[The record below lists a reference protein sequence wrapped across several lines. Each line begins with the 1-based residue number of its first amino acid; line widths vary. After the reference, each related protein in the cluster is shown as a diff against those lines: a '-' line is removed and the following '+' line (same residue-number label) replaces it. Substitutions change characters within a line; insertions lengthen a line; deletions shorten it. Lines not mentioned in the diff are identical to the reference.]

1 MAAISGQIGRS
12 PTGQEASPYLSDD
25 LNSYA
30 WQSYQPTPW
39 VAGAEVKAGRY
50 STFRTIHGG
59 LWAISGQESRA
70 FFWDFYNRIHLQPS
84 AITLGNLT
92 SSQLRDVTVWN
103 AYTSPKLLSSVDAS
117 GTDGIT
123 LTQPVAPPT
132 YFAPLEER
140 TYQLNIS
147 TNGSP
152 VIDAAYTFVF
162 EGEAPV
168 LSITGRRVVIWPF
181 IPQTRHTEVL
191 EWKTDLLPSFNKEQR
206 LALRAAP
213 RQAFTF
219 EFQLDP
225 YQFSRAKAIATQ
237 WAHRVYGIP
246 VWSELTRVGALAA
259 GMTYIPVDTSYA
271 DYRDD
276 DLVVLWESDE
286 KFVAVETTTIAAGQ
300 INLKLPLE
308 ISFTDAYVAPVRFAR
323 TPSGMAFDRNAH
335 DITEAKVTF
344 TVTQNADLGAGVGYP
359 QYRGKDV
366 LTDLPVIVGSMT
378 ERISRAIDEFDN
390 GSGPVGVD
398 IRNNWVQGRKAI
410 TFDTLTRQERW
421 AARQWLHNRRGKQVG
436 FWLPS
441 WTPDLVLVESS
452 PSGSGAIVVRPI
464 GYPLYYGA
472 KDIMIRKTTGE
483 DLFMR
488 VLGGSTDVN
497 GNEQLSLEAPLV
509 AELLMAEVEFISFIS
524 HVRLDTDRITL
535 THSNAGR
542 ATINVPIMETPE

>member
-1 MAAISGQIGRS
+1 MAGIQGQLGLSPTSHEVNPHISG
-12 PTGQEASPYLSDD
+12 D
-25 LNSYA
+25 LDSYSFA
-30 WQSYQPTPW
+30 AYQHTPW
-39 VAGAEVKAGRY
+39 VAVAETKAGGY
-50 STFRTIHGG
+50 SAFRSLPGG
-59 LWAISGQESRA
+59 HWPIAGQESRA

-84 AITLGNLT
+84 ALTLGNLT

-147 TNGSP
+147 TNGAP

-246 VWSELTRVGALAA
+246 VWSELTRVGALAT

-286 KFVAVETTTIAAGQ
+286 KFVAVETTTIEAGQ

-308 ISFTDAYVAPVRFAR
+308 ASFTDAYVAPVRFAR
-323 TPSGMAFDRNAH
+323 TPSGMAFDRKAH

-344 TVTQNADLGAGVGYP
+344 TVTQNTDLGAEVGYP

-421 AARQWLHNRRGKQVG
+421 AARQWLHARRGKQVG

-441 WTPDLVLVESS
+441 WAPDLVLVENS
-452 PSGSGAIVVRPI
+452 PSGSGALVVRPI

-488 VLGGSTDVN
+488 VLGGSTDTN
-497 GNEQLSLEAPLV
+497 GNEQLSLEVPLA
-509 AELLMAEVEFISFIS
+509 AELLMAEVEFICFIS
-524 HVRLDTDRITL
+524 HARLDTDRITL

>member
-1 MAAISGQIGRS
+1 MA
-12 PTGQEASPYLSDD
+12 
-25 LNSYA
+25 
-30 WQSYQPTPW
+30 
-39 VAGAEVKAGRY
+39 
-50 STFRTIHGG
+50 
-59 LWAISGQESRA
+59 GQESRA
-70 FFWDFYNRIHLQPS
+70 FFWDFYNRIYLQPS
-84 AITLGNLT
+84 ALNLGNLT
-92 SSQLRDVTVWN
+92 SSKILAVTVWN
-103 AYTSPKLLSSVDAS
+103 AYTSPKLLSGVNAS
-117 GTDGIT
+117 GADGVT
-123 LTQPVAPPT
+123 LIQPVAPPT

-147 TNGSP
+147 TNGPP
-152 VIDAAYTFVF
+152 VIGATYTFVF
-162 EGEAPV
+162 EGESPV
-168 LSITGRRVVIWPF
+168 LSVTGHRVVIWPF

-191 EWKTDLLPSFNKEQR
+191 EWKTDLIPSFNKEQR

-225 YQFSRAKAIATQ
+225 HQFSRAKAIATQ

-259 GMTYIPVDTSYA
+259 GMTHIPVDTSYA

-286 KFVAVETTTIAAGQ
+286 KFVAVETTTIEADR

-308 ISFTDAYVAPVRFAR
+308 VSFANAYVAPVRFAR
-323 TPSGMAFDRNAH
+323 TPSGMAFDRKAH
-335 DITEAKVTF
+335 DTTEAKVTF

-378 ERISRAIDEFDN
+378 ERISRAIDELDN

-398 IRNNWVQGRKAI
+398 IRNNWVQGHKAI

-421 AARQWLHNRRGKQVG
+421 AARQWLHARRGRQVG

-441 WTPDLVLVESS
+441 WNPDLVLVMNI
-452 PSGSGAIVVRPI
+452 PSGSGALVVRPI
-464 GYPLYYGA
+464 GYPLYYGV

-488 VLGGSTDVN
+488 ILGGSTDVN
-497 GNEQLSLEAPLV
+497 GNEQLFLEVPL
-509 AELLMAEVEFISFIS
+509 AADLLMAEVEFICFIS
-524 HVRLDTDRITL
+524 HVRLDTDRITI

-542 ATINVPIMETPE
+542 ATINAPIMETPE